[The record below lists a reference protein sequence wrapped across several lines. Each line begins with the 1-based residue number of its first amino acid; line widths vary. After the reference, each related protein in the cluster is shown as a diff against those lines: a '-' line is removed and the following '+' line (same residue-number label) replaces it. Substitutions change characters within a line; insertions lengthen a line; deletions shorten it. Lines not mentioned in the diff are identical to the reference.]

1 MRETYQ
7 NKNCKNVTL
16 PKYHSVNSEIYTSFL
31 SYLLVHTTTSSS
43 CKGLLAHSHIKV
55 ASWKCSTIYFKTTRR
70 FGGLLVAPAF
80 GIRMGGDHF
89 LTFFYLDAP
98 CRVSMAPPL
107 NICQKILLLGVVW
120 KKFWKAK
127 FGKFGA
133 TLLLGPFKS
142 GHSLWVKNIITFLPR
157 CDWEEGRTTFS

>member
-1 MRETYQ
+1 MNNVINRSSDIKKNCQRSFVYNQSSCLYRRETYQ
-7 NKNCKNVTL
+7 NKMPRIVTL
-16 PKYHSVNSEIYTSFL
+16 PEYHSVNSEIYTSFL

-89 LTFFYLDAP
+89 LTFCDLDAP

-107 NICQKILLLGVVW
+107 NICQTNLLLGFV
-120 KKFWKAK
+120 
-127 FGKFGA
+127 
-133 TLLLGPFKS
+133 
-142 GHSLWVKNIITFLPR
+142 
-157 CDWEEGRTTFS
+157 